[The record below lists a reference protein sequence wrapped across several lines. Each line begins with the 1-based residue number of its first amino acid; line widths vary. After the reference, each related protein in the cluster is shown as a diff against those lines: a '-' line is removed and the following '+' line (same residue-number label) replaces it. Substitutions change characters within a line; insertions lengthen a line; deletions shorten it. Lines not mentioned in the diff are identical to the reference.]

1 MIESLS
7 RFLSSLLSERSGFSN
22 QKSSNRVIDMEKLGV
37 LTGGGDSPGINAAIR
52 AVVRKAKDEGLDV
65 VGFKNGWAGL
75 LDDDKQV
82 LQRNDVSGILPIGGT
97 FLGSSR
103 TNPFSIEGGTDK
115 AVENYEKNDLDALIA
130 IGGDDTLG
138 VAHKLRDYDINAVGI
153 PQTIDN
159 DLAETEYSIGFNSA
173 LSQVM
178 KAVDQL
184 HTTAYSHHR
193 VMVLE
198 VMGRDSG
205 WIALFGGLAGGADS
219 ILVPEKPFHVKDVKS
234 RIKERESAGKK
245 FSIVVISEGA
255 SPAELDQQ
263 ITRESGTDSFGHV
276 KLGGIGHYL
285 KDQLD
290 AILEMPIRVT
300 TLAYLQRG
308 GEPTAFDRLLAT
320 RYGVK
325 AVELCLNGQFDYM
338 TASRGNEIK
347 PVSLEKVIANSPKP
361 IDDHLLEMKDLFY

>member
-1 MIESLS
+1 MDKVGLI
-7 RFLSSLLSERSGFSN
+7 
-22 QKSSNRVIDMEKLGV
+22 
-37 LTGGGDSPGINAAIR
+37 TGGGDSPGINGAIR
-52 AVVRKAKDEGLDV
+52 AVVRKARDEDMDV

-75 LDDDKQV
+75 LKDDKEV
-82 LQRNDVSGILPIGGT
+82 LTRGDVSGILPIGGT
-97 FLGSSR
+97 LLGSSR
-103 TNPFSIEGGTDK
+103 TNPFSVQDGPEKTY
-115 AVENYEKNDLDALIA
+115 ENYKKNDLDAVIA

-138 VAHKLRDYDINAVGI
+138 VAHKLRDFGVNAVGI

-159 DLAETEYSIGFNSA
+159 DLAETEYSIGFSSA
-173 LSQVM
+173 LTQVM

-193 VMVLE
+193 IMILE

-219 ILVPEKPFHVKDVKS
+219 ILVPEEPFNIKDVKG
-234 RIKERESAGKK
+234 RIKEREAAGKN

-255 SPAELDQQ
+255 SPKGLDQQ
-263 ITRESGTDSFGHV
+263 ITRETGTDSFGHV

-320 RYGVK
+320 RCGIS
-325 AVELCLNGQFDYM
+325 AVEFCLEGEFDLM
-338 TASRGNEIK
+338 TSFDGSEVE

-361 IDDHLLEMKDLFY
+361 IDDDLLRMKDLFY

>member
-1 MIESLS
+1 MNKIGMI
-7 RFLSSLLSERSGFSN
+7 
-22 QKSSNRVIDMEKLGV
+22 
-37 LTGGGDSPGINAAIR
+37 TGGGDSPGINAALR
-52 AVVRKAKDEGLDV
+52 AIVRKSKDEGMDV

-75 LDDDKQV
+75 LEDDKEV
-82 LQRNDVSGILPIGGT
+82 LTRGDVSGILPVGGT

-103 TNPFSIEGGTDK
+103 TNPFSVQNGPEDVAK
-115 AVENYEKNDLDALIA
+115 NYEKNDLDAIIA
-130 IGGDDTLG
+130 VGGDDTLG

-159 DLAETEYSIGFNSA
+159 DLAETEYSIGFSSA
-173 LSQVM
+173 LTQVM

-193 VMVLE
+193 VMILE

-219 ILVPEKPFHVKDVKS
+219 ILVPEEPFKVKDVKE
-234 RIKERESAGKK
+234 RIKVRESAGKH

-255 SPAELDQQ
+255 SPKGLDQQ
-263 ITRESGTDSFGHV
+263 ITRETGTDSFGHV

-290 AILEMPIRVT
+290 AILDMPIRVT

-308 GEPTAFDRLLAT
+308 GEPTAFDRLMAT
-320 RYGVK
+320 RCGIS
-325 AVELCLNGQFDYM
+325 AVELCLEGEFDRM
-338 TASRGNEIK
+338 TAFDGSNVE
-347 PVSLEKVIANSPKP
+347 PVSLEKVIANSPKS
-361 IDDHLLEMKDLFY
+361 IDDDLLRMKDLFY

>member
-1 MIESLS
+1 MDKIGL
-7 RFLSSLLSERSGFSN
+7 
-22 QKSSNRVIDMEKLGV
+22 I
-37 LTGGGDSPGINAAIR
+37 TGGGDSPGINAAIR
-52 AVVRKAKDEGLDV
+52 AVVRKAKDEDMEV

-75 LDDDKQV
+75 LEDDKK
-82 LQRNDVSGILPIGGT
+82 LLTRGDVSGILPIGGT

-103 TNPFSIEGGTDK
+103 TNPFSIQNGPEE
-115 AVENYEKNDLDALIA
+115 AVENYEKNDLDAIIA

-138 VAHKLRDYDINAVGI
+138 VAHRLRDHDVNAVGI

-159 DLAETEYSIGFNSA
+159 DLAETEYSIGFSSA
-173 LSQVM
+173 ISQVM

-193 VMVLE
+193 VMILE

-219 ILVPEKPFHVKDVKS
+219 ILVPEKPFNVKDVKG
-234 RIKERESAGKK
+234 RIKDREAAGKH

-255 SPAELDQQ
+255 SPEGLDQQ
-263 ITRESGTDSFGHV
+263 ITRETGTDSFGHV

-290 AILEMPIRVT
+290 AIMDMPIRVT

-320 RYGVK
+320 RCGIA
-325 AVELCLNGQFDYM
+325 AVEYCLEEKFDYM
-338 TASRGNEIK
+338 TAFDGSHVE
-347 PVSLEKVIANSPKP
+347 PVTLEKVIANSPKP
-361 IDDHLLEMKDLFY
+361 ISDDLLKMKDLFY

>member
-1 MIESLS
+1 M
-7 RFLSSLLSERSGFSN
+7 
-22 QKSSNRVIDMEKLGV
+22 DKLGV
-37 LTGGGDSPGINAAIR
+37 ITGGGDSPGINAAIR
-52 AVVRKAKDEGLDV
+52 AVVRKAKDEGMDV
-65 VGFKNGWAGL
+65 LGFENGWAGL
-75 LDDDKQV
+75 LEGNKWV
-82 LQRNDVSGILPIGGT
+82 LDRKDVSGILPVGGT

-103 TNPFSIEGGTDK
+103 TNPFAIDVGPEK
-115 AVENYEKNDLDALIA
+115 AAENYDANNLDALIV

-138 VAHKLRDYDINAVGI
+138 VAHKLRDYDVNAVGI

-184 HTTAYSHHR
+184 HTTASSHHR
-193 VMVLE
+193 VMILE

-219 ILVPEKPFHVKDVKS
+219 ILVPEKPFRVKDVKK
-234 RIKERESAGKK
+234 RIEDRESAGKH

-255 SPAELDQQ
+255 SPEGLDQQ
-263 ITRESGTDSFGHV
+263 ITRDSGTDSFGHV

-285 KDQLD
+285 REQLD
-290 AILEMPIRVT
+290 AILDMPIRVT

-320 RYGVK
+320 RYGVT
-325 AVELCLNGQFDYM
+325 AVELCLDGQFDRM
-338 TASRGNEIK
+338 VASKGNKIES
-347 PVSLEKVIANSPKP
+347 VSLEKVIANSPKP
-361 IDDHLLEMKDLFY
+361 IDSHLLEMKDLFY

>member
-1 MIESLS
+1 M
-7 RFLSSLLSERSGFSN
+7 
-22 QKSSNRVIDMEKLGV
+22 NRIGVI
-37 LTGGGDSPGINAAIR
+37 TGGGDSPGINAAIR
-52 AVVRKAKDEGLDV
+52 AIVRKAKSEEINV

-75 LDDDKQV
+75 LEDDKRV
-82 LQRNDVSGILPIGGT
+82 LSRNDVSGILPIGGT

-103 TNPFSIEGGTDK
+103 TNPFSTEGGAK
-115 AVENYEKNDLDALIA
+115 QAVENYRANDLDALIA

-138 VAHKLRDYDINAVGI
+138 VAHKLRDHDINAVGI

-159 DLAETEYSIGFNSA
+159 DLAETEYAIGFHSA
-173 LSQVM
+173 ITQVM
-178 KAVDQL
+178 KAVDKL
-184 HTTAYSHHR
+184 HTTAHSHHR
-193 VMVLE
+193 VMILE

-219 ILVPEKPFHVKDVKS
+219 ILVPEEPFEVQGVKE
-234 RIKERESAGKK
+234 RIKERESVGKH

-255 SPAELDQQ
+255 SPKGLDQQ
-263 ITRESGTDSFGHV
+263 ITRETGTDSFGHV

-320 RYGVK
+320 RCGIA
-325 AVELCLNGQFDYM
+325 AVEYCLDGKFDYM
-338 TASRGNEIK
+338 TSFQGNKVE

-361 IDDHLLEMKDLFY
+361 IDDDLLRMKDLFY

>member
-1 MIESLS
+1 MNKIGMI
-7 RFLSSLLSERSGFSN
+7 
-22 QKSSNRVIDMEKLGV
+22 
-37 LTGGGDSPGINAAIR
+37 TGGGDSPGINAALR
-52 AVVRKAKDEGLDV
+52 AIVRKAKDEDMDV

-75 LDDDKQV
+75 LEDDKEV
-82 LQRNDVSGILPIGGT
+82 LTRGDVSGILPVGGT

-103 TNPFSIEGGTDK
+103 TNPFSVQNGPEDV
-115 AVENYEKNDLDALIA
+115 AENYEKNDLDAIIA

-159 DLAETEYSIGFNSA
+159 DLAETEYSIGFSSA
-173 LSQVM
+173 LTQVM

-193 VMVLE
+193 VMILE

-219 ILVPEKPFHVKDVKS
+219 ILVPEEPFKVKDVKE
-234 RIKERESAGKK
+234 RIKERESAGKH
-245 FSIVVISEGA
+245 FSIVVVSEGA
-255 SPAELDQQ
+255 SPEGLDQQ
-263 ITRESGTDSFGHV
+263 ITRETGTDSFGHV

-290 AILEMPIRVT
+290 AILDMPIRVT

-308 GEPTAFDRLLAT
+308 GEPTAFDRLMAT
-320 RYGVK
+320 RCGIAAVK
-325 AVELCLNGQFDYM
+325 LCLEGEFDRM
-338 TASRGNEIK
+338 TAFDGSGVE
-347 PVSLEKVIANSPKP
+347 PVSLEKVIANSPKS
-361 IDDHLLEMKDLFY
+361 IDDELLRMKDLFY

>member
-1 MIESLS
+1 MDKI
-7 RFLSSLLSERSGFSN
+7 G
-22 QKSSNRVIDMEKLGV
+22 VI
-37 LTGGGDSPGINAAIR
+37 TGGGDSPGINAAIR
-52 AVVRKAKDEGLDV
+52 AIVRKAKDEGVNV

-75 LDDDKQV
+75 LEDDKRV
-82 LQRNDVSGILPIGGT
+82 LSRNDVSGILPIGGT

-103 TNPFSIEGGTDK
+103 TNPFSTEGGPEK
-115 AVENYEKNDLDALIA
+115 AVENYEANDLDALIA

-138 VAHKLRDYDINAVGI
+138 VAHKLRDYDVNAVGI

-159 DLAETEYSIGFNSA
+159 DLAETEYAIGFHSA
-173 LSQVM
+173 VTQVM

-184 HTTAYSHHR
+184 HTTAHSHHR

-219 ILVPEKPFHVKDVKS
+219 ILVPEEPFEVKEVKD
-234 RIKERESAGKK
+234 RIKERESVGKH

-255 SPAELDQQ
+255 SPKGLDQQ
-263 ITRESGTDSFGHV
+263 ITRETGTDSFGHV

-320 RYGVK
+320 RCGIAAMEY
-325 AVELCLNGQFDYM
+325 CLDGQFDRM
-338 TASRGNEIK
+338 TSFAGNEVE

-361 IDDHLLEMKDLFY
+361 IDDDLLRMKDLFY

>member
-1 MIESLS
+1 M
-7 RFLSSLLSERSGFSN
+7 
-22 QKSSNRVIDMEKLGV
+22 DKLGV
-37 LTGGGDSPGINAAIR
+37 ITGGGDSPGINAAIR
-52 AVVRKAKDEGLDV
+52 AVVRRAKDEGINV

-75 LDDDKQV
+75 LDDDKQI
-82 LQRNDVSGILPIGGT
+82 LNRRDVSGVLPVGGT

-103 TNPFSIEGGTDK
+103 TNPFSLETGPEK
-115 AVENYEKNDLDALIA
+115 AVERYESNGLDGLIV

-184 HTTAYSHHR
+184 HTTAFSHHR
-193 VMVLE
+193 VMILE

-219 ILVPEKPFHVKDVKS
+219 ILVPEEPFRVKDVKG
-234 RIKERESAGKK
+234 RIKDRESAGKH

-255 SPAELDQQ
+255 RPKGLDQQ

-290 AILEMPIRVT
+290 AILDMPIRVT

-320 RYGVK
+320 RYGVN
-325 AVELCLNGQFDYM
+325 AVELCLDGQFDQM
-338 TASRGNEIK
+338 VASKGNKIE

-361 IDDHLLEMKDLFY
+361 IDSHLLEMKDLFY

>member
-1 MIESLS
+1 MAGPDCWTTIS
-7 RFLSSLLSERSGFSN
+7 R
-22 QKSSNRVIDMEKLGV
+22 SNR
-37 LTGGGDSPGINAAIR
+37 R
-52 AVVRKAKDEGLDV
+52 
-65 VGFKNGWAGL
+65 
-75 LDDDKQV
+75 
-82 LQRNDVSGILPIGGT
+82 DVSGVLPVGGT

-103 TNPFSIEGGTDK
+103 TNPFSLETGPEK
-115 AVENYEKNDLDALIA
+115 AVERYESNGLDGLIV

-184 HTTAYSHHR
+184 HTTAFSHHR
-193 VMVLE
+193 VMILE

-219 ILVPEKPFHVKDVKS
+219 ILVPEEPFRVKDVKG
-234 RIKERESAGKK
+234 RIKDRESAGKH

-255 SPAELDQQ
+255 RPKGLDQQ

-290 AILEMPIRVT
+290 AILDMPIRVT

-320 RYGVK
+320 RYGVN
-325 AVELCLNGQFDYM
+325 AVELCLDGQFDQM
-338 TASRGNEIK
+338 VASKGNKIE

-361 IDDHLLEMKDLFY
+361 IDSHLLEMKDLFY

>member
-1 MIESLS
+1 M
-7 RFLSSLLSERSGFSN
+7 
-22 QKSSNRVIDMEKLGV
+22 DKLGV
-37 LTGGGDSPGINAAIR
+37 ITGGGDSPGINAAIR
-52 AVVRKAKDEGLDV
+52 AVVRRAKDEGINV

-75 LDDDKQV
+75 LDDDKQI
-82 LQRNDVSGILPIGGT
+82 LNRRDVSGVLPVGGT

-103 TNPFSIEGGTDK
+103 TNPFSLETGPEK
-115 AVENYEKNDLDALIA
+115 AVERYESNGLDGLIV

-178 KAVDQL
+178 NAVDQL
-184 HTTAYSHHR
+184 HTTAFSHHR
-193 VMVLE
+193 VMILE

-219 ILVPEKPFHVKDVKS
+219 ILVPEEPFRVKEVKG
-234 RIKERESAGKK
+234 RIKDRELAGKH

-255 SPAELDQQ
+255 SPKGLDQQ

-290 AILEMPIRVT
+290 AILDMPIRVT

-320 RYGVK
+320 RYGVN
-325 AVELCLNGQFDYM
+325 AVELCLDGQFDQM
-338 TASRGNEIK
+338 VASKGNKIE
-347 PVSLEKVIANSPKP
+347 PVSLEKVIVNSPKP
-361 IDDHLLEMKDLFY
+361 IDSHLLEMKDLFY

>member
-1 MIESLS
+1 MDKIGL
-7 RFLSSLLSERSGFSN
+7 
-22 QKSSNRVIDMEKLGV
+22 I
-37 LTGGGDSPGINAAIR
+37 TGGGDSPGINAAIR
-52 AVVRKAKDEGLDV
+52 AVVRKAKSEDMEV
-65 VGFKNGWAGL
+65 TGFKNGWAGL
-75 LDDDKQV
+75 LEDDSKV
-82 LQRNDVSGILPIGGT
+82 LTRNDVSGILPIGGT
-97 FLGSSR
+97 LLGSSR
-103 TNPFSIEGGTDK
+103 TNPFSIPDGPEK
-115 AVENYEKNDLDALIA
+115 AVENYEKNDLDAIIA

-138 VAHKLRDYDINAVGI
+138 VAHKLRDHGVNAVGI

-159 DLAETEYSIGFNSA
+159 DLAETEYSIGFSSA
-173 LSQVM
+173 LTQVM

-193 VMVLE
+193 VMILE

-219 ILVPEKPFHVKDVKS
+219 ILVPEEPFNVKDVKS
-234 RIKERESAGKK
+234 RIKERESAGKH

-255 SPAELDQQ
+255 SPAGLDQQ

-290 AILEMPIRVT
+290 AIMDMPIRVT

-320 RYGVK
+320 RCGIS
-325 AVELCLNGQFDYM
+325 AVELCLEGDFDRM
-338 TASRGNEIK
+338 TAFDGSEVN

-361 IDDHLLEMKDLFY
+361 IDDDLLRMKDLFY

>member
-1 MIESLS
+1 MDKIGL
-7 RFLSSLLSERSGFSN
+7 
-22 QKSSNRVIDMEKLGV
+22 I
-37 LTGGGDSPGINAAIR
+37 TGGGDSPGINAAIR
-52 AVVRKAKDEGLDV
+52 AVVRKAKDEDV
-65 VGFKNGWAGL
+65 EVIGFKNGWAGL
-75 LDDDKQV
+75 LEDDKKV
-82 LQRNDVSGILPIGGT
+82 LTRGDVSGILPVGGT

-103 TNPFSIEGGTDK
+103 TNPFSVQDGTENVVK
-115 AVENYEKNDLDALIA
+115 NYEKNDLDAVIA

-138 VAHKLRDYDINAVGI
+138 VAHKLRDHDVNAVGI

-159 DLAETEYSIGFNSA
+159 DLAETEYSIGFSSA
-173 LSQVM
+173 LTQVM
-178 KAVDQL
+178 EAVDQL

-219 ILVPEKPFHVKDVKS
+219 ILVPEEPFNVKDVKE
-234 RIKERESAGKK
+234 RIRERESAGKH

-255 SPAELDQQ
+255 SPEGLDQQ

-290 AILEMPIRVT
+290 AILDMPIRVT

-320 RYGVK
+320 RCGIS
-325 AVELCLNGQFDYM
+325 AVELCLKGEFDRM
-338 TASRGNEIK
+338 TAFDGSNVE

-361 IDDHLLEMKDLFY
+361 IDDHLLRMKDLFY

>member
-1 MIESLS
+1 MNKI
-7 RFLSSLLSERSGFSN
+7 GT
-22 QKSSNRVIDMEKLGV
+22 I
-37 LTGGGDSPGINAAIR
+37 TGGGDSPGINAAIR
-52 AVVRKAKDEGLDV
+52 AIVRKAKSEGVDV
-65 VGFKNGWAGL
+65 VGFKDGWAGL
-75 LDDDKQV
+75 LEDDKQV
-82 LQRNDVSGILPIGGT
+82 LNRGDVSGVLPIGGT

-103 TNPFSIEGGTDK
+103 TNPFSIEGGPKK
-115 AVENYEKNDLDALIA
+115 AVENYEANDLDALIA

-138 VAHKLRDYDINAVGI
+138 VAHQLRDYDVDAVGI

-159 DLAETEYSIGFNSA
+159 DLAETEYSIGFSSA
-173 LSQVM
+173 LTQVM

-184 HTTAYSHHR
+184 HTTAHSHHR

-219 ILVPEKPFHVKDVKS
+219 ILVPEEPFEVQEVKR
-234 RIKERESAGKK
+234 RIRERESMGKH

-255 SPAELDQQ
+255 SPKELDQQ

-285 KDQLD
+285 KEQLD
-290 AILEMPIRVT
+290 AILDMPIRVT

-320 RYGVK
+320 RCGIS
-325 AVELCLNGQFDYM
+325 AVEFCLDGEFDRM
-338 TASRGNEIK
+338 TAFNGSEIES
-347 PVSLEKVIANSPKP
+347 VSLEKVIANSPKP

>member
-1 MIESLS
+1 M
-7 RFLSSLLSERSGFSN
+7 
-22 QKSSNRVIDMEKLGV
+22 NRIGVI
-37 LTGGGDSPGINAAIR
+37 TGGGDSPGINAAIR
-52 AVVRKAKDEGLDV
+52 AIVRKAKSEEINV

-75 LDDDKQV
+75 LEDDKRV
-82 LQRNDVSGILPIGGT
+82 LSRNDVSGILPIGGT

-103 TNPFSIEGGTDK
+103 TNPFSTEGGAK
-115 AVENYEKNDLDALIA
+115 QAVENYRANDLDALVA

-138 VAHKLRDYDINAVGI
+138 VAHKLRDHDINAVGI

-159 DLAETEYSIGFNSA
+159 DLAETEYAIGFHSA
-173 LSQVM
+173 ITQVM
-178 KAVDQL
+178 KAVDKL
-184 HTTAYSHHR
+184 HTTAHSHHR
-193 VMVLE
+193 VMILE

-219 ILVPEKPFHVKDVKS
+219 ILVPEEPFEVQGVKE
-234 RIKERESAGKK
+234 RIKERESVGKH

-255 SPAELDQQ
+255 SPKGLDQQ
-263 ITRESGTDSFGHV
+263 ITRETGTDSFGHV

-320 RYGVK
+320 RCGIA
-325 AVELCLNGQFDYM
+325 AVEYCLDGKFDYM
-338 TASRGNEIK
+338 TSFQGNKVE

-361 IDDHLLEMKDLFY
+361 IDDDLLRMKDLFY

>member
-1 MIESLS
+1 
-7 RFLSSLLSERSGFSN
+7 
-22 QKSSNRVIDMEKLGV
+22 VDKLGV
-37 LTGGGDSPGINAAIR
+37 ITGGGDSPGINAAIR
-52 AVVRKAKDEGLDV
+52 AVVRRAKDEGINV

-75 LDDDKQV
+75 LDDDKQI
-82 LQRNDVSGILPIGGT
+82 LNRRDVSGILPVGGT

-103 TNPFSIEGGTDK
+103 TNPFSLETGPEK
-115 AVENYEKNDLDALIA
+115 AVERYESNGLDGLIV

-184 HTTAYSHHR
+184 HTTAFSHHR
-193 VMVLE
+193 VMILE

-219 ILVPEKPFHVKDVKS
+219 ILVPEEPFRVKDVKG
-234 RIKERESAGKK
+234 RIKDRESAGKH

-255 SPAELDQQ
+255 SPKGLDQQ

-290 AILEMPIRVT
+290 AILDMPIRVT

-320 RYGVK
+320 RYGVN
-325 AVELCLNGQFDYM
+325 AVELCLDGQFDQM
-338 TASRGNEIK
+338 VASKGNKIE
-347 PVSLEKVIANSPKP
+347 PVSLEKVIVNSPKP
-361 IDDHLLEMKDLFY
+361 IDSHLLEMKDLFY

>member
-1 MIESLS
+1 M
-7 RFLSSLLSERSGFSN
+7 
-22 QKSSNRVIDMEKLGV
+22 DKLGV
-37 LTGGGDSPGINAAIR
+37 ITGGGDSPGINAAIR
-52 AVVRKAKDEGLDV
+52 AVVRRAKDEGINV

-75 LDDDKQV
+75 LDDDKQI
-82 LQRNDVSGILPIGGT
+82 LNRRDVSGVLPVGGT

-103 TNPFSIEGGTDK
+103 TNPFSLETGPEK
-115 AVENYEKNDLDALIA
+115 AVERYESNGLDGLIV

-184 HTTAYSHHR
+184 HTTAFSHHR
-193 VMVLE
+193 IMILE

-219 ILVPEKPFHVKDVKS
+219 ILVPEEPFRVKDVKG
-234 RIKERESAGKK
+234 RIKDRESAGKH

-255 SPAELDQQ
+255 RPKGLDQQ

-290 AILEMPIRVT
+290 AILDMPIRVT

-320 RYGVK
+320 RYGVN
-325 AVELCLNGQFDYM
+325 AVELCLDGQFDQM
-338 TASRGNEIK
+338 VASKGNKIE

-361 IDDHLLEMKDLFY
+361 IDSHLLEMKDLFY